1 MADFLTLFKAETKRY
16 FAVQW
21 IQIGNTLSW
30 FLYFFLM
37 LCAAVVLISGVRGG
51 DFGVEGGLLMAVGWL
66 TWMVASDCM
75 AELPQSVSEEAKNG
89 TLEQLCITPVP
100 LAKILAVRSLAY
112 FLGIGARGIVAAV
125 GLAIFI
131 APLGLSPAIL
141 LIFLI
146 SLIGAYG
153 MGFMF
158 AGLALVFK
166 RVRSLTN
173 LVFSL
178 MIFFTGSLVGLESI
192 GMAFR
197 VLKLVFPLTWGISLM
212 RQILSGKSGI
222 PVLIDD
228 WEIQGLALHS
238 VAYLFL
244 GLFIFL
250 YGYQRAQQK
259 GTLGHY

>member
-1 MADFLTLFKAETKRY
+1 
-16 FAVQW
+16 
-21 IQIGNTLSW
+21 
-30 FLYFFLM
+30 
-37 LCAAVVLISGVRGG
+37 
-51 DFGVEGGLLMAVGWL
+51 
-66 TWMVASDCM
+66 
-75 AELPQSVSEEAKNG
+75 
-89 TLEQLCITPVP
+89 
-100 LAKILAVRSLAY
+100 
-112 FLGIGARGIVAAV
+112 
-125 GLAIFI
+125 
-131 APLGLSPAIL
+131 
-141 LIFLI
+141 
-146 SLIGAYG
+146 
-153 MGFMF
+153 
-158 AGLALVFK
+158 
-166 RVRSLTN
+166 
-173 LVFSL
+173 